1 MRMRLNFIYTVL
13 IVILSFSTQALW
25 AVKINLGSIDHRG
38 EGRLAVTIDSS
49 NATIEKL
56 ARRAFG
62 LHGGYV
68 ISNQDSAVFQIMI
81 EPAGNASVV
90 LTIGSGRPYTEQLRD
105 TVSGTD
111 LQNAVLRAGDLAV
124 QATSRSK
131 GFFAGKIAFVAK
143 QEGVSEIYTSDLLF
157 TRVRA
162 LTLDRSLLTGPKW
175 SPDGSRLLYTTY
187 FKTGFPD
194 IYMIDLGTGRKGP
207 IATYKGTNTGAVF
220 SPDGE
225 QIAMSLSGSGNSEIY
240 ICDSLGKNM
249 RRLTSNKS
257 LEASPCWSP
266 DGTRIAYTSD
276 ALGKPQLYEVSSSG
290 GSAMRIPTNISNYCT
305 EPAWNPIDEN
315 QVAFTASVSGG
326 FQIALYNYKNRSSEI
341 LTGGASSV
349 EPAWLCDGRHLVFT
363 QRNNRG
369 TQLMLLD
376 TVTRKVS
383 PLHNTVF
390 GDTSSASFVY

>member
-1 MRMRLNFIYTVL
+1 MDMRLNLISPIL
-13 IVILSFSTQALW
+13 IVLLLSTQVSLLG
-25 AVKINLGSIDHRG
+25 VLDIGSIDRSG
-38 EGRLAVTIDSS
+38 EGRLAITLDSS
-49 NATIEKL
+49 DSSIENL
-56 ARRAFG
+56 ALRAFG

-68 ISNQDSAVFQIMI
+68 VTSQDNAVFRISI
-81 EPAGNASVV
+81 EPAGNSSV
-90 LTIGSGRPYTEQLRD
+90 LLSIGSGNPYTEQLRE
-105 TVSGTD
+105 TVTGTD

-124 QATSRSK
+124 QATLKSK

-143 QEGVSEIYTSDLLF
+143 QEGISEIYTSDLLF

-162 LTLDRSLLTGPKW
+162 LTRERSLLTGPKW
-175 SPDGSRLLYTTY
+175 SSDGSRLLYTTY
-187 FKTGFPD
+187 YKTGFPD
-194 IYMIDLGTGRKGP
+194 IYMIDLGTGSKSP

-266 DGTRIAYTSD
+266 NGTRIAYTSD

-290 GSAMRIPTNISNYCT
+290 GPAKRIPTNISNYCT
-305 EPAWNPIDEN
+305 EPTWNPVDET
-315 QVAFTASVSGG
+315 QIAFTASVSGG
-326 FQIALYNYKNRSSEI
+326 FQIALYNYSTRSCEI

-363 QRNNRG
+363 QRNKGSTR
-369 TQLMLLD
+369 LILLD
-376 TVTRKVS
+376 TVTGKVS
-383 PLHNTVF
+383 ALHNTVF
-390 GDTSSASFVY
+390 GNTSSASFVY